1 MITDLPQ
8 IPLTAYLRAHDDLY
22 HGKTL
27 ELRQVLAPTIAY
39 QRIRYT
45 KWGTDRDKPKP
56 EPISSEDLPWERYLI
71 GTPGEVTE
79 GHIEFYQAA
88 PYDHLCFW
96 GRLPGVTH
104 EQALEN
110 MRLFA
115 AEVAPK
121 VREAVETA

>member
-8 IPLTAYLRAHDDLY
+8 IPLMAYLRAHDDLY
-22 HGKTL
+22 YGKIL
-27 ELRQVLAPTIAY
+27 ELRQVLAPVIVY

-45 KWGTDRDKPKP
+45 EWGTDRDKPKP
-56 EPISSEDLPWERYLI
+56 EPVSSEELPWKRYLV
-71 GTPGEVTE
+71 GTPSEMTE
-79 GHIEFYQAA
+79 ELIGLYQEAL
-88 PYDHLCFW
+88 YDHLCFW

-104 EQALEN
+104 EQALQN

>member
-8 IPLTAYLRAHDDLY
+8 IPLMAYLRAHDDLFY
-22 HGKTL
+22 GKIL
-27 ELRQVLAPTIAY
+27 ELRQVLAPVIVY

-45 KWGTDRDKPKP
+45 EWGTDRDKPKP
-56 EPISSEDLPWERYLI
+56 EPVSSEDLPWERYLV

-79 GHIEFYQAA
+79 GHIELYQEA

-96 GRLPGVTH
+96 GRLPGVTP

-110 MRLFA
+110 MRLFT

-121 VREAVETA
+121 VLEAVETV

>member
-8 IPLTAYLRAHDDLY
+8 IPLMAYLRARDDLY
-22 HGKTL
+22 YGKIL
-27 ELRQVLAPTIAY
+27 ELCQVVAPAIAC
-39 QRIRYT
+39 QRTRYT
-45 KWGTDRDKPKP
+45 EWGTDRDKPKP
-56 EPISSEDLPWERYLI
+56 EPIRSEDLPWERHLV

-79 GHIEFYQAA
+79 GLIGLYQEA
-88 PYDHLCFW
+88 PYDYLCLW
-96 GRLPGVTH
+96 DRLPGLTH

-115 AEVAPK
+115 AEVAPR

>member
-1 MITDLPQ
+1 M
-8 IPLTAYLRAHDDLY
+8 AYLRAHVDLY
-22 HGKTL
+22 YGKIL
-27 ELRQVLAPTIAY
+27 ELRQVVAAAIAY
-39 QRIRYT
+39 QRTRYT
-45 KWGTDRDKPKP
+45 EWGTDRDKPKP
-56 EPISSEDLPWERYLI
+56 EPISSEDLPWERYLV

-79 GHIEFYQAA
+79 GLVGLYQEA
-88 PYDHLCFW
+88 PYDHPCIW
-96 GRLPGVTH
+96 GQLLGVTH